1 MKTSRIVIAVIG
13 IVMMSVIFSSCGVM
27 FGGSKFQGSIVAKE
41 HPNATIYVNGSPIG
55 KGSAM
60 GLFPRNR
67 PLTVELREEG
77 CAAKSQTFNNTFRG
91 GNFALSFISWGLTG
105 IIVDLVAGASYKP
118 DHKHNPAVEKLSDKN
133 FSFIVDYS
141 ECTVA
146 SK

>member
-1 MKTSRIVIAVIG
+1 MKNSKVLFGAIG
-13 IVMMSVIFSSCGVM
+13 ILMLSAICSSCGLM
-27 FGGSKFQGSIVAKE
+27 FGGSKFQGSIVAKD
-41 HPNATIYVNGSPIG
+41 HPNATIYVNGSSIG
-55 KGSAM
+55 KGAAM

-91 GNFALSFISWGLTG
+91 GNFALSLVCWGLTG
-105 IIVDLVAGASYKP
+105 ILVDLASGASFKP

-141 ECTVA
+141 ECTIA